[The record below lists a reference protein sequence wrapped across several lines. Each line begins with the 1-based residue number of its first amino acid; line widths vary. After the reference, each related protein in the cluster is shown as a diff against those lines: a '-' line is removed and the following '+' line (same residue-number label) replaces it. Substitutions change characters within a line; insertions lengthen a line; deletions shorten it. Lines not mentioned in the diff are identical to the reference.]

1 MRLVLLLGWFGKA
14 MECYHCGADMYI
26 GGDHDIEDLD
36 TGADGIVTNLS
47 CSNEQC
53 NTSIEIYHYFAL
65 DDHQFVGSVNE
76 QMATKQ

>member
-1 MRLVLLLGWFGKA
+1 
-14 MECYHCGADMYI
+14 MYI

-53 NTSIEIYHYFAL
+53 NTSIEIYHYFPL
-65 DDHQFVGSVNE
+65 DDHQFVGLKESNGNE
-76 QMATKQ
+76 AIV

>member
-1 MRLVLLLGWFGKA
+1 
-14 MECYHCGADMYI
+14 MYI

-53 NTSIEIYHYFAL
+53 NTHVEIYHYFPL

-76 QMATKQ
+76 QMATKQQSK

>member
-1 MRLVLLLGWFGKA
+1 
-14 MECYHCGADMYI
+14 MYI

-53 NTSIEIYHYFAL
+53 NTHIEIYHYFPL
-65 DDHQFVGSVNE
+65 DDHQFVGLKESNGNE
-76 QMATKQ
+76 AIV

>member
-1 MRLVLLLGWFGKA
+1 